1 MATISKAK
9 IKTRLLPSSSQ
20 ALHAICYI
28 LIITVALFFLNV
40 YTARNS
46 RQMLFRAQYLAMQ
59 EKAQLISS
67 SMSGVE
73 TLTADSV
80 SKVVN
85 LLGDDIATR
94 LIVTDEAGRCL
105 YDNVPD
111 GLPAGSLVMLPE
123 IYNALSGKDVFHCTY
138 GNGATS
144 SFCAVAVMYYDIPVG
159 AVYLMDYEQEQSAV
173 IAQTEANV
181 FKISIVL
188 EVVVVVFAALFS
200 LIFSRR
206 MQTILQSFPRIRAG
220 DYGYKI
226 KLGGNDE
233 LTELATEFNKMTD
246 KLVDYEESRRRFVSD
261 ASHELKTPLASIK
274 LLAETILQNDLD
286 QDTQQE
292 FVSDISNEAER
303 LNRMTQKLLLL
314 SKTDSLRPDEDREVV
329 VLGYIV
335 ERVFKMLRPVAADR
349 GIVLKCQVDLDCS
362 VLATEDDLYQILFNL
377 VENAIKYNV
386 DNGSVHV
393 SAKLE
398 HEDVILTVR
407 DTGVGIPEDARLHIF
422 ERFYRVDK
430 ARSREAGGAGLGLSI
445 VHDMVERN
453 YGTITVEPAEPCGT
467 RFILNF
473 PYFGIEEGYE

>member
-1 MATISKAK
+1 MS
-9 IKTRLLPSSSQ
+9 
-20 ALHAICYI
+20 ALCYI
-28 LIITVALFFLNV
+28 LIITVALFLLNV
-40 YTARNS
+40 YSAKNS

-67 SMSGVE
+67 SMSGME
-73 TLTADSV
+73 ILTVDSV
-80 SKVVN
+80 GQVVG
-85 LLGDDIATR
+85 LLGEDIATR

-105 YDNVPD
+105 YDNLPD
-111 GLPAGSLVMLPE
+111 GLTPGSFVMLPE

-138 GNGATS
+138 HRGTTS
-144 SFCAVAVMYYDIPVG
+144 SFCAVSVMYYDTPVG

-173 IAQTEANV
+173 IEQTESTV
-181 FKISIVL
+181 FKISIIL
-188 EVVVVVFAALFS
+188 EVIVVVFAALFS
-200 LIFSRR
+200 LVFSRR
-206 MQTILQSFPRIRAG
+206 MQTILQSFPRIREG

-226 KLGGNDE
+226 RLGGNDE
-233 LTELATEFNKMTD
+233 FTQLASEFNKMTD

-274 LLAETILQNDLD
+274 LLAETILQNELD
-286 QDTQQE
+286 RETQQE

-329 VLGYIV
+329 ILGYIV

-362 VLATEDDLYQILFNL
+362 ILATEDDLYQILFNL
-377 VENAIKYNV
+377 VENAIKYNQ
-386 DNGSVHV
+386 DNGSVFV
-393 SAKLE
+393 SARLE
-398 HEDVILTVR
+398 HEDVILKVQ
-407 DTGVGIPEDARLHIF
+407 DTGVGIPEDARAHIF

-445 VHDMVERN
+445 VHDMVVRN
-453 YGTITVEPAEPCGT
+453 YGTIAVQPADPCGSCFVLT
-467 RFILNF
+467 F
-473 PYFGIEEGYE
+473 PYFGIEEDFE

>member
-9 IKTRLLPSSSQ
+9 VRIKLLPSSSQ
-20 ALHAICYI
+20 ALNAICYT

-40 YTARNS
+40 YIARNS

-73 TLTADSV
+73 MLTTDSV
-80 SKVVN
+80 AQVVN
-85 LLGDDIATR
+85 LLGEDIATR

-138 GNGATS
+138 SNGATS

-173 IAQTEANV
+173 IAQTESNV
-181 FKISIVL
+181 FKISVVL

-246 KLVDYEESRRRFVSD
+246 KLVDEIAPEVFSLWRKGG
-261 ASHELKTPLASIK
+261 LKTIDDISEEIALRTRQMLESGAALPPQTESFVRALTNRDSLALVQTLAPMEKWKRDALMEILQSW
-274 LLAETILQNDLD
+274 LELAEMALAARTGGAAASALARVL
-286 QDTQQE
+286 
-292 FVSDISNEAER
+292 AEGR
-303 LNRMTQKLLLL
+303 SSAELL
-314 SKTDSLRPDEDREVV
+314 SLTRHLR
-329 VLGYIV
+329 
-335 ERVFKMLRPVAADR
+335 KA
-349 GIVLKCQVDLDCS
+349 
-362 VLATEDDLYQILFNL
+362 
-377 VENAIKYNV
+377 
-386 DNGSVHV
+386 
-393 SAKLE
+393 LE
-398 HEDVILTVR
+398 
-407 DTGVGIPEDARLHIF
+407 
-422 ERFYRVDK
+422 Y
-430 ARSREAGGAGLGLSI
+430 ARSNVSPAAICGYLSWALRGSY
-445 VHDMVERN
+445 D
-453 YGTITVEPAEPCGT
+453 
-467 RFILNF
+467 
-473 PYFGIEEGYE
+473 